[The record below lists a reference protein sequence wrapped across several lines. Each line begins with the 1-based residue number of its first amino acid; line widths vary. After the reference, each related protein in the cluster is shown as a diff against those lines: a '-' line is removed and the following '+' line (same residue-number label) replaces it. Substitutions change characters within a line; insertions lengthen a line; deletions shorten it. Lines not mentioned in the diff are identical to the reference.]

1 MAYICSVQSGKEEQ
15 VAKNSV
21 AKCKKLWCIKRSTV
35 VKITLKKKKRKREK
49 KIASSGLFLI
59 NFQALCPSLPSLTR
73 KKPFS
78 SSLQIF
84 SPISTRPLL
93 FALFTRRVSSV
104 FHEDRKSLLVVLSF
118 SPYLFFFF
126 FYSFFFSFFLVFY

>member
-1 MAYICSVQSGKEEQ
+1 MAYICSVQSGREEQ
-15 VAKNSV
+15 VAKKSV
-21 AKCKKLWCIKRSTV
+21 AKRKKLWCIKRSTI
-35 VKITLKKKKRKREK
+35 VKLTLKKKRKEKERK

-59 NFQALCPSLPSLTR
+59 NFQALCPSLPSLTG

-104 FHEDRKSLLVVLSF
+104 FHEDRKSPLVVLSF
-118 SPYLFFFF
+118 SPYLFFF
-126 FYSFFFSFFLVFY
+126 SFFFFLVFY